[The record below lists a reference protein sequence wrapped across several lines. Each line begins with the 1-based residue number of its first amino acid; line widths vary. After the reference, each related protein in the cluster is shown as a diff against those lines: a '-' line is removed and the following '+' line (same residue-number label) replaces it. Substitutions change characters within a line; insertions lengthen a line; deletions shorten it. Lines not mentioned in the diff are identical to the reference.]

1 MELLMCQLKE
11 RNQATRDRLSALTAE
26 EKQLSARQMELRAA
40 VMEWRDQLCVKEA
53 DRGAVVGRKASIVR
67 EVLPRAAREKAMHAM
82 NIAQYHRQQEELQHG
97 PQQVHDAHRRYRIC
111 VLIVGGVFFFVCLF
125 R

>member
-1 MELLMCQLKE
+1 
-11 RNQATRDRLSALTAE
+11 
-26 EKQLSARQMELRAA
+26 MELRAA

-53 DRGAVVGRKASIVR
+53 DRGAVVERKASIVQ

-97 PQQVHDAHRRYRIC
+97 PQEVHDARHRIC
-111 VLIVGGVFFFVCLF
+111 VLIVGGVFFVCLF